1 MSGRVGSI
9 TTPIITDGLVFN
21 MDAANR
27 ASYPRSGT
35 TATDTVSNV
44 NGTLTNGTT
53 FSNSNKGI
61 FDFDGTND
69 YIDCGSISAI
79 NSSSTV
85 SVSYWGKKT
94 ASNKYSLIG
103 SQMSS
108 TNGFWLTW
116 WHDGNVYCSFRNG
129 NISYAGYALSFDTNW
144 HHFVGVY
151 NGSSIKIYIDSILQA
166 TSTTSIPTSLSS
178 TGGNDFNIGYLQSQY
193 TDGNIGPVQIYNR
206 ALSST
211 EVLHN
216 YNALKPRFGL

>member
-1 MSGRVGSI
+1 MDFGNTTTNIIKSGLI
-9 TTPIITDGLVFN
+9 FN

-27 ASYPRSGT
+27 ACYPRTGT
-35 TATDTVSNV
+35 IVTDTIGSIS
-44 NGTLTNGTT
+44 GTLTNGTT

-69 YIDCGSISAI
+69 YIDCGSVSAI
-79 NSSSTV
+79 NSASTV

-94 ASNKYSLIG
+94 ASNKYLLVG

-108 TNGFWLTW
+108 TNGLWLIW
-116 WHDGNVYCSFRNG
+116 WSDGNVYCSARNG

-166 TSTTSIPTSLSS
+166 TSTTSIPSSLSS
-178 TGGNDFNIGYLQSQY
+178 TGGNDFNIGYLESQY
-193 TDGNIGPVQIYNR
+193 TDGNIANTQIYNR

-216 YNALKPRFGL
+216 YNALKSRFGL